1 MGANRATN
9 DEQHTQPCGASH
21 DGRTARN
28 VRTVHGM
35 RRVVTL
41 LLVGAAVL
49 SACSGDSDTSAG
61 TTPDTTVAVDTTP
74 AADTTAAP
82 DTPAA
87 PDTTEGTSDS
97 VAPPDPA
104 RPFEVFTP
112 SSYDPA
118 TPMPLVILLHGFGAS
133 GALQEAFFQLQPLA
147 EERGFLYVH
156 PDGTVNQIGSQFW
169 NATDA
174 CCGFQSEV
182 DDVAYLTAIIDQV
195 SAEKNVDPQR
205 IYVMGHSNGGFMS
218 YRMACELAGRVAAI
232 ASLAGA
238 TFADEDDCAPS
249 EPVSVL
255 QLHGTA
261 DETIAYEGGST
272 PIINGTYPGAAQS
285 TATWAGYN
293 GCATEP
299 TPTGEPIDLLPLI
312 DGAETSVQAYG
323 DCPEGVAVELWTMD
337 GGPHV
342 PALNFP
348 DGSHPMSERIL
359 DFLFAHPKG

>member
-1 MGANRATN
+1 
-9 DEQHTQPCGASH
+9 
-21 DGRTARN
+21 
-28 VRTVHGM
+28 M
-35 RRVVTL
+35 RRLATL
-41 LLVGAAVL
+41 LLVGAAIL
-49 SACSGDSDTSAG
+49 SACSDDGG
-61 TTPDTTVAVDTTP
+61 TTGGTTDAAAPETTAVDTTT
-74 AADTTAAP
+74 ADTAAP
-82 DTPAA
+82 GTTVA
-87 PDTTEGTSDS
+87 PESTVPGE
-97 VAPPDPA
+97 VQPPDPE

-133 GALQEAFFQLQPLA
+133 GDIQEAFFQVQPLA

-174 CCGFQSEV
+174 CCGFESDV

-195 SAEKNVDPQR
+195 SAEKNVDPNR
-205 IYVMGHSNGGFMS
+205 IFVMGHSNGGFMS

-232 ASLAGA
+232 ASFAGA

-255 QLHGTA
+255 QVHGTA
-261 DETIAYEGGST
+261 DETIAYDGGTT
-272 PIINGTYPGAAQS
+272 PIINGTYPGALES
-285 TATWAGYN
+285 TSTWAAYN

-299 TPTGEPIDLLPLI
+299 TATDATLDLLP
-312 DGAETSVQAYG
+312 DVPDAETTVQAFG
-323 DCPEGVAVELWTMD
+323 DCPTGVAVELWTMA

-342 PALNFP
+342 PTLNFA
-348 DGSHPMSERIL
+348 DGSRPMVEGMV
-359 DFLFAHPKG
+359 DFLLAHPKG

>member
-1 MGANRATN
+1 
-9 DEQHTQPCGASH
+9 
-21 DGRTARN
+21 
-28 VRTVHGM
+28 M
-35 RRVVTL
+35 RRLVTL
-41 LLVGAAVL
+41 LLVGAAVV
-49 SACSGDSDTSAG
+49 SACSDDSSTADT
-61 TTPDTTVAVDTTP
+61 

-82 DTPAA
+82 ETTLATETTTADTAA
-87 PDTTEGTSDS
+87 PDTTTADTDNGGS

-118 TPMPLVILLHGFGAS
+118 TPTPLVILLHGFGAS
-133 GALQEAFFQLQPLA
+133 GDLQEAFFQVQPLA

-174 CCGFQSEV
+174 CCGFQSDV

-195 SAEKNVDPQR
+195 SAEKNVDPNR
-205 IYVMGHSNGGFMS
+205 IFLMGHSNGGFMS
-218 YRMACELAGRVAAI
+218 YRMACDVADRVAAI

-238 TFADEDDCAPS
+238 TFADEDDCSPS

-255 QLHGTA
+255 QVHGTA

-272 PIINGTYPGAAQS
+272 PIINGTYPSAAQT

-293 GCATEP
+293 GCAVEP
-299 TPTGEPIDLLPLI
+299 AATGTTLDLIATL
-312 DGAETSVQAYG
+312 DGAETSVQAFG
-323 DCPEGVAVELWTMD
+323 DCPEGVAVELWSID

-342 PALNFP
+342 PPLNFP
-348 DGSHPMSERIL
+348 DNSRPMTELML

>member
-1 MGANRATN
+1 
-9 DEQHTQPCGASH
+9 
-21 DGRTARN
+21 
-28 VRTVHGM
+28 M

-41 LLVGAAVL
+41 LLVGTAML
-49 SACSGDSDTSAG
+49 SACSADSDANAG
-61 TTPDTTVAVDTTP
+61 TTPDTAGTETTAPDTTAP
-74 AADTTAAP
+74 NTTAPDTTAAE
-82 DTPAA
+82 TTMPA
-87 PDTTEGTSDS
+87 E

-133 GALQEAFFQLQPLA
+133 GDIQEAFFQVQPLA

-156 PDGTVNQIGSQFW
+156 PDGTTNQIGSQFW

-195 SAEKNVDPQR
+195 SAEKNVDPNR

-218 YRMACELAGRVAAI
+218 YRMACELADRVAAI
-232 ASLAGA
+232 ASFAGA

-255 QLHGTA
+255 QVHGTA
-261 DETIAYEGGST
+261 DETIAYEGGAT
-272 PIINGTYPGAAQS
+272 PIINGTYPGALES
-285 TATWAGYN
+285 TATWAAYN
-293 GCATEP
+293 GCSTEP
-299 TPTGEPIDLLPLI
+299 AATGTTLDLLP
-312 DGAETSVQAYG
+312 DVAGAESSVQSYG
-323 DCPEGVAVELWTMD
+323 DCPAGVAVELWTME

-342 PALNFP
+342 PTLNFA
-348 DGSHPMSERIL
+348 DGSRPMVQGMV
-359 DFLFAHPKG
+359 DFLLAHPKV